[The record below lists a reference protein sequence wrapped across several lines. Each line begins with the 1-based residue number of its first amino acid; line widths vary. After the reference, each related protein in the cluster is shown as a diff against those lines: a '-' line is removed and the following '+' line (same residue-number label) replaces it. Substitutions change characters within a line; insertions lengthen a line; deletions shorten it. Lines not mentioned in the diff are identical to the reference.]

1 MMNVPSCHFF
11 AWAIKKKEWYV
22 IIFQQPVKNNLVSD
36 LHLNYMWAN
45 GNFPC
50 PHTGKFGPFTDFM
63 KCPSISN
70 LQT

>member
-22 IIFQQPVKNNLVSD
+22 IIFQQPVKNNLVPD
-36 LHLNYMWAN
+36 LHLNYMRAN

-50 PHTGKFGPFTDFM
+50 PHMNSYLKYSLKLEHYLFWEL
-63 KCPSISN
+63 K
-70 LQT
+70 L

>member
-1 MMNVPSCHFF
+1 MCNPVICF

-50 PHTGKFGPFTDFM
+50 PHMNSYLKY
-63 KCPSISN
+63 S
-70 LQT
+70 LQLEHYLFWELKL